1 MEKIE
6 LGKIY
11 VSETDT
17 SAGHNVRFWL
27 GLAGNM
33 VSELEPYSTQIN
45 NVSWKV
51 IPSNYLMSNIT
62 WKVVYTKTLGLH
74 FGDNNNKKSIGL
86 TKIVPYDELKEY
98 VNIWDIGKLNG
109 AN

>member
-6 LGKIY
+6 LSKVY

-17 SAGHNVRFWL
+17 SAGHNVRFWC

-33 VSELEPYSTQIN
+33 VGELEPVATKVDNIT
-45 NVSWKV
+45 WKV
-51 IPSNYLMSNIT
+51 TPSNYFMSNKT
-62 WKVVYTKTLGLH
+62 WKVVYTETLGLH

-98 VNIWDIGKLNG
+98 FNIWDASRLK
-109 AN
+109 

>member
-6 LGKIY
+6 LNKIY

-17 SAGHNVRFWL
+17 SAGHNVRFWF
-27 GLAGNM
+27 GLAENM
-33 VSELEPYSTQIN
+33 VGELTPVSEKIDEKT
-45 NVSWKV
+45 WKV
-51 IPSNYLMSNIT
+51 KPSNYLSSNIT

-98 VNIWDIGKLNG
+98 VNIWDIGKLN
-109 AN
+109 ANK

>member
-6 LGKIY
+6 LGKVY

-17 SAGHNVRFWL
+17 SAGHNVRFWY

-33 VSELEPYSTQIN
+33 VGELEPVAEKVDDIT
-45 NVSWKV
+45 WKV
-51 IPSNYLMSNIT
+51 TPSNYFMSGIT

-98 VNIWDIGKLNG
+98 FNVWDASKLK
-109 AN
+109 